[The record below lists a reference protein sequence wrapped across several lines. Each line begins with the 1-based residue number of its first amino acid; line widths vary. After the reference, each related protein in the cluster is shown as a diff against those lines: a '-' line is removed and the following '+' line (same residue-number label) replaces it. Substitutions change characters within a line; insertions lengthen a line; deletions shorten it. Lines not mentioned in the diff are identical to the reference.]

1 MYVLP
6 DHAAYERCK
15 YETTADFGD
24 LRRDREEGLLERALL
39 PDAEVAAGD
48 APASARLSGD
58 GSVADWGS

>member
-24 LRRDREEGLLERALL
+24 LRRDREERLLERALL
-39 PDAEVAAGD
+39 PDAEVAAG
-48 APASARLSGD
+48 AC
-58 GSVADWGS
+58 